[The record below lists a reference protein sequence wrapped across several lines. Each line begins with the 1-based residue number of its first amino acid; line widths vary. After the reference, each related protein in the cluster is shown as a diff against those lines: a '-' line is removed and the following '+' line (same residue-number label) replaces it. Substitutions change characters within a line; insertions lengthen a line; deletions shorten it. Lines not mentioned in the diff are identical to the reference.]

1 MLMLALSISFLAL
14 ARFGGICYN
23 NDVASVIKDNGLQT
37 AYVIA
42 HEAAHK

>member
-1 MLMLALSISFLAL
+1 MLFLSVSVLAV
-14 ARFGGICYN
+14 ARFGGICRN
-23 NDVASVIKDNGLQT
+23 NDVACVVKENGLQS